1 MVFRRKWTA
10 HEADEWTKED
20 YWAVAFSSLSYI
32 LITIGSGLCFLLP
45 LWGILISGAGLVCA
59 GFMYWIIDPKL
70 RTISLEYEARQK
82 EYLKELDRIMS
93 WEEK

>member
-20 YWAVAFSSLSYI
+20 YWAVVFSSLSY
-32 LITIGSGLCFLLP
+32 LLVTIGSALCFLLP
-45 LWGILISGAGLVCA
+45 AWGILLTGAGLVCA
-59 GFMYWIIDPKL
+59 GVMYWIIDPKL

-82 EYLKELDRIMS
+82 EYLEELDRIMN
-93 WEEK
+93 WEER

>member
-1 MVFRRKWTA
+1 MVFRREWTA

-20 YWAVAFSSLSYI
+20 YWALVFSSPSYL

-59 GFMYWIIDPKL
+59 GVMYWIIDPKL

-82 EYLKELDRIMS
+82 EYLQELDRIMS
-93 WEEK
+93 WEER

>member
-20 YWAVAFSSLSYI
+20 YWAVVFSSLSY
-32 LITIGSGLCFLLP
+32 LLVTIGSALCFLLP
-45 LWGILISGAGLVCA
+45 VWGILLTGAGLVCA
-59 GFMYWIIDPKL
+59 GVMYWIIDPKL

-82 EYLKELDRIMS
+82 EYLKDLDRIMS
-93 WEEK
+93 WEER